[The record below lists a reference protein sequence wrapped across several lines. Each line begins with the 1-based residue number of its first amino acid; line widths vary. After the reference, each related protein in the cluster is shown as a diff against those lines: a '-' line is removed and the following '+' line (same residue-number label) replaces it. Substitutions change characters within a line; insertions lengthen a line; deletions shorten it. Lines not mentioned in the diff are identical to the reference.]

1 MARRVW
7 LAVGTTLGA
16 VVLVANPGMTAMAAT
31 AQLVDEPFTG
41 ATTSSASWV
50 LPAASV
56 AETNDACLTA
66 SANTGQTPIPGC
78 ATTGPTAGLQ
88 LTTSELNQEGGL
100 AYSSSVP
107 SSLGLDVRFNSY
119 QYSGTGADGI
129 VFFLAASDPTNAPA
143 SPITLG
149 PPGGHLGYSGEVGGR
164 AGLTRGYLGIGLDVF
179 GNYANPAYAGT
190 GCTDSTTG
198 KVPQSVDV
206 RGPGNGS
213 AGYCLLSN
221 PHAAGPLDSATSQA
235 VPVEVAVNP
244 TNGDLPAAGGF
255 TVPAKSYAVM
265 VTPIGAAAFVESGL
279 LPDAT
284 QYVRDSSWV
293 DALGV
298 PVQLSFG
305 WSASTGASTDFHTIS
320 DVHVATL
327 NGTPPT
333 LAVSLTDN
341 SGGTARTGQTVT
353 YSAVTTLSGAD
364 ETRPITLTD
373 TFPADLIPQAT
384 GLGGVGW
391 ACSVSGQTV
400 TCIHSAAAIGALPA
414 VAMPVAV
421 AVPAGSSAVS
431 LTDTATA
438 GSPDAT
444 QGSGS
449 DTQTYSAAPTATALS
464 FIGQPV
470 ASQVNTAMK
479 NADAT
484 TTHVRVAADV
494 SAGGAVDTTYNG
506 LVTLAFANNPGN
518 ASFVVGSTP
527 TPTLT
532 ATAVNGVADFSPIV
546 VNAVGFGYTLK
557 ATASGLSPATSNPF
571 DVNAAAT
578 SCPSGQTCT
587 VQTTSTV
594 GGLSATVQAQ
604 SGTGNA
610 IVTATFGGNVVPIHP
625 CTGATT
631 GILTFSGDR
640 KKLITITRPIKPLAL
655 LFCYGQPTPFRD
667 IRGQLT
673 TYFNPINKE
682 YEGVLPACFLAPA
695 GPCVKSLTFTRTTE
709 TVVIFSG
716 TADPR
721 IMG

>member
-1 MARRVW
+1 M
-7 LAVGTTLGA
+7 
-16 VVLVANPGMTAMAAT
+16 
-31 AQLVDEPFTG
+31 
-41 ATTSSASWV
+41 
-50 LPAASV
+50 
-56 AETNDACLTA
+56 C
-66 SANTGQTPIPGC
+66 
-78 ATTGPTAGLQ
+78 
-88 LTTSELNQEGGL
+88 
-100 AYSSSVP
+100 P

-119 QYSGTGADGI
+119 QYGGTGADGI
-129 VFFLAASDPTNAPA
+129 VFFLAASDPTNASA

-149 PPGGHLGYSGEVGGR
+149 PLGGHLGYSGDVGGT

-179 GNYANPAYAGT
+179 GNFASPAFAGT

-198 KVPQSVDV
+198 AVPQSVDV

-213 AGYCLLSN
+213 TGYCLLN
-221 PHAAGPLDSATSQA
+221 NAQTAGPLDSATSQA

-244 TNGDLPAAGGF
+244 TNGALPAAGGF
-255 TVPAKSYAVM
+255 TVPAKSYVVM
-265 VTPIGAAAFVESGL
+265 VTPIGAAALQESGS

-284 QYVRDSSWV
+284 PYVPDASWV
-293 DALGV
+293 DGGV

-320 DVHVATL
+320 NVTVDTL

-341 SGGTARTGQTVT
+341 SGGTATTGQTVT

-373 TFPADLIPQAT
+373 TFPTDLIPQAT
-384 GLGGVGW
+384 GLGGAGW

-400 TCIHSAAAIGALPA
+400 TCTHAASAIGALPA
-414 VAMPVAV
+414 VAMPVVV
-421 AVPAGSSAVS
+421 AVPAGSSPVS
-431 LTDTATA
+431 LADTATA

-444 QGSGS
+444 QGSGT

-464 FIGQPV
+464 FTGQPV

-494 SAGGAVDTTYNG
+494 SAGGAVDTTFNG

-557 ATASGLSPATSNPF
+557 ATASGLSPATSNAF
-571 DVNAAAT
+571 DVSAVAT

-587 VQTTSTV
+587 VQTTSTA
-594 GGLSATVQAQ
+594 GGLTAQVQAQ
-604 SGTGNA
+604 PGTGNA

-640 KKLITITRPIKPLAL
+640 KKLITITRPIRPLAL

-667 IRGQLT
+667 IRGHLT

-682 YEGVLPACFLAPA
+682 YEGVLPACFRVPT